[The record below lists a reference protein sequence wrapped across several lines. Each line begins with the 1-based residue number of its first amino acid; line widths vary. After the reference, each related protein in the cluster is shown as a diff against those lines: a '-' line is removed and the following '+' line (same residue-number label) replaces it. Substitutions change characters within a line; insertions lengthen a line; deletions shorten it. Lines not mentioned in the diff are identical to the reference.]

1 MGATSGSVYQATL
14 VKHIAN
20 TPPNAYPRTSFETPS
35 QYFIRMASQGLPPD
49 IGPTESDS
57 EYLTRLA
64 TYVQVP
70 PVQSITAVYATSAG
84 SATTATSATSAA
96 TAVSA
101 SYAVSASFAP

>member
-14 VKHIAN
+14 LKHIAN
-20 TPPNAYPRTSFETPS
+20 NPPNAYPRTAFETPS

-49 IGPTESDS
+49 IGPQESDS

-64 TYVQVP
+64 TYVQTP
-70 PVQSITAVYATSAG
+70 PVQSISALYAVTAAS
-84 SATTATSATSAA
+84 ATSATSAA
-96 TAVSA
+96 TATSA